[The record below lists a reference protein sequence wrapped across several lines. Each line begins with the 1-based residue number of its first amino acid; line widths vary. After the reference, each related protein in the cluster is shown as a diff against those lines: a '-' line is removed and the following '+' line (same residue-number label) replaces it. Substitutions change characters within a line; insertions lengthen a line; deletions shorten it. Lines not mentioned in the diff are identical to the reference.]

1 MSDKENKIMDA
12 TDIQKTVKRIAYQ
25 IYETHFKEKQL
36 VLAGVAHN
44 GVILAKRIQEEFKY

>member
-1 MSDKENKIMDA
+1 MSDKGNKIMDA

-44 GVILAKRIQEEFKY
+44 GVILAKRIQEEL